1 MDLALLNG
9 HPKCSLIESF
19 RGEVSVIR
27 PGFKKEFLTIRE
39 AQRFIF
45 KQGWEI
51 NVEIIK
57 GTAILRQMR
66 K

>member
-1 MDLALLNG
+1 MDLALRNG

-19 RGEVSVIR
+19 RGEVSVVR
-27 PGFKKEFLTIRE
+27 PGFKQSFDTIRE

-45 KQGWEI
+45 KQGWEV

-57 GTAILRQMR
+57 GSAISRGMR

>member
-1 MDLALLNG
+1 MHPALLDG
-9 HPKCSLIESF
+9 HPKATIIESF
-19 RGEVSVIR
+19 LGEVMVIR
-27 PGFKKEFLTIRE
+27 PGFKISFQTLRE

-45 KQGWEI
+45 KQGWEV

-57 GTAILRQMR
+57 GSAISRGMR